1 MDNLFRGELVRLAAV
16 DPQPAAEA
24 FSRWSSDSEYWRL
37 MSSDPTYPRSVKAAK
52 EHLEKGLDKEIIK
65 DYFFNIRTL
74 QEDRLIGDVGLD
86 GVDWRNGDAYVGIG
100 LGDRKDWGKG
110 YGTDAIRLILRFA
123 FNELNL
129 HRLSLTVFEYN
140 LRAIRSYEKAGFV
153 IEGHTRGFVHRDGR
167 RWDMI
172 CMGIL
177 RHDL

>member
-16 DPQPAAEA
+16 DPQPVAEA
-24 FSRWSSDSEYWRL
+24 YNCWSRDSEYWRL
-37 MSSDPTYPRSVKAAK
+37 MFSDPAYPRSVKAVK
-52 EHLEKGLDKEIIK
+52 DQLEKDLGKVPTR

-74 QEDRLIGDVGLD
+74 QDDRLIGDAGLD

-100 LGDRKDWGKG
+100 LGNHQDWGKG
-110 YGTDAIRLILRFA
+110 YGTDAMRLILRFA
-123 FNELNL
+123 FDELNL

-140 LRAIRSYEKAGFV
+140 VRTIRSYQKASFIV
-153 IEGHTRGFVHRDGR
+153 EGRTRGFVNRDGR

-177 RHDL
+177 RHQA